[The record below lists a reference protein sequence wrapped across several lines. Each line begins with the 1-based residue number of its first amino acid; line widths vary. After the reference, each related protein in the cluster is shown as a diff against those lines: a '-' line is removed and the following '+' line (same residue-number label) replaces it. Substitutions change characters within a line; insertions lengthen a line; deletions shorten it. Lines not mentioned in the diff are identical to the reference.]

1 MSSEL
6 EPVPHALT
14 VLLPP
19 EHRLVGMV
27 SLRFD
32 PATQRVNAVGHKIDG
47 VRLPSITPAL
57 LRLLADELEI
67 ERFREELDDAPVG
80 P

>member
-1 MSSEL
+1 MSSD
-6 EPVPHALT
+6 PVPHALT
-14 VLLPP
+14 VLLPA
-19 EHRLVGMV
+19 EHRLVGLV

-32 PATQRVNAVGHKIDG
+32 PVSQRVNAVGHRIDG
-47 VRLPSITPAL
+47 APLPALTPAL

-67 ERFREELDDAPVG
+67 ERFREELDDAPVA